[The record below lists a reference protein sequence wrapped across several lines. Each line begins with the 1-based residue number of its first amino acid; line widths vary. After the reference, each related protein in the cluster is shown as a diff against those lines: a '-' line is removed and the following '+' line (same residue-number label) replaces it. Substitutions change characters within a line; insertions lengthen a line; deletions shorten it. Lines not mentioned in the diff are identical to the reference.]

1 MAGSLPCDPVDG
13 VTGRFMAISKDKKM
27 SNTPINDSYWLV
39 PGRLLAG
46 EYPGAKTKDE
56 ARRKLRAFLDAG
68 VDFFLDLTEESE
80 GLEPYAP
87 LLEEEAMAR
96 DRRVVYRRLPI
107 PDMGVPTTERMR
119 EIQQTIESAL
129 DEGRTVYVH
138 CWGGLGRTGTVLG
151 CYLVEHEVSVAEALS
166 EIQRRRRWTKDGW
179 KKSPQTQAQVDF
191 VRRWRSFTSQGHQR
205 ERVKD
210 SVRAA

>member
-1 MAGSLPCDPVDG
+1 MGQIL
-13 VTGRFMAISKDKKM
+13 AISRIKKM
-27 SNTPINDSYWLV
+27 SITPINDSYWLV

-56 ARRKLRAFLDAG
+56 ARRKLQSFLDAK
-68 VDFFLDLTEESE
+68 VDFFLDLTEEEE
-80 GLEPYAP
+80 GLEPYAQ

-107 PDMGVPTTERMR
+107 PDMDVPTTERML
-119 EIQQTIESAL
+119 EIQQTIEAAL
-129 DEGRTVYVH
+129 ESGRTVYVH
-138 CWGGLGRTGTVLG
+138 CLGGLGRTGTVLG
-151 CYLVEHEVSVAEALS
+151 CYLVEHEVSVAEALA

-179 KKSPQTQAQVDF
+179 KKSPQTPAQVDF
-191 VRRWRSFTSQGHQR
+191 VKRWCSFASQGQLR
-205 ERVKD
+205 EKGRD

>member
-1 MAGSLPCDPVDG
+1 MGQIL
-13 VTGRFMAISKDKKM
+13 AISRIKKM
-27 SNTPINDSYWLV
+27 SITPINDSYWLV

-56 ARRKLRAFLDAG
+56 ARRKLQSFLDAK
-68 VDFFLDLTEESE
+68 VDFFLDLTEEEE
-80 GLEPYAP
+80 GLEPYAQ

-107 PDMGVPTTERMR
+107 RDMDVPTTERML
-119 EIQQTIESAL
+119 EIQQTIEAAL
-129 DEGRTVYVH
+129 ESGRTVYVH
-138 CWGGLGRTGTVLG
+138 CLGGLGRTGTVLG

-179 KKSPQTQAQVDF
+179 KKSPQTPAQVDF
-191 VRRWRSFTSQGHQR
+191 VKRWCSFASQAQLR
-205 ERVKD
+205 ERGRD

>member
-1 MAGSLPCDPVDG
+1 MSQVL
-13 VTGRFMAISKDKKM
+13 AISRIKKM
-27 SNTPINDSYWLV
+27 SITPINDSYWLV

-56 ARRKLRAFLDAG
+56 ARRKLQSFLDAK
-68 VDFFLDLTEESE
+68 VDFFLDLTEEEE
-80 GLEPYAP
+80 GLEPYAQ

-107 PDMGVPTTERMR
+107 PDMDVPTTERMR
-119 EIQQTIESAL
+119 EIQQAIEAAL
-129 DEGRTVYVH
+129 EDGRTVYVH
-138 CWGGLGRTGTVLG
+138 CLGGLGRTGTVLG
-151 CYLVEHEVSVAEALS
+151 CYLVENEVSVAEALA

-179 KKSPQTQAQVDF
+179 KKSQQTPAQVDF
-191 VRRWRSFTSQGHQR
+191 VKRWRSFTSQGHLR
-205 ERVKD
+205 DRTRD